1 MKKIIIAAA
10 LFIAAFFV
18 LGSYS
23 PNSKEITVNYTVKQG
38 DTMWDIAGKMRDKYG
53 DNRDIRE
60 IIHDMRTD
68 NGGSTIYSGQRLTIR
83 LLVPGE
89 GAEK

>member
-10 LFIAAFFV
+10 LFIAAFFL

-38 DTMWDIAGKMRDKYG
+38 DTMWDIAGKIGDKYG
-53 DNRDIRE
+53 DKRDRRE
-60 IIHDMRTD
+60 IMYYMAQD
-68 NGGSTIYSGQRLTIR
+68 NGGYKVYSGQRLKVR
-83 LLVPGE
+83 VLVLDKE
-89 GAEK
+89 VAE